1 MRKLPE
7 VTLGLDTILLALAVI
22 LLIANTVSTLNK
34 GRKDFRELTGADRRN
49 QEITEIKGRLSACE
63 GDIAGITTRLDE
75 GEKNFGKISKD
86 TEQIMNVLDGM
97 LMHFISGNDREKL
110 RSVKEE
116 LDHYKNAR

>member
-1 MRKLPE
+1 MPE
-7 VTLGLDTILLALAVI
+7 VTLGLDTILLALAVV
-22 LLIANTVSTLNK
+22 LLIANMVSTLNK
-34 GRKDFRELTGADRRN
+34 GRKDFRELTGADRRSA
-49 QEITEIKGRLSACE
+49 ELTEIKGRLTTCE
-63 GDIAGITTRLDE
+63 NDIRGITSRLDE

>member
-1 MRKLPE
+1 MPE
-7 VTLGLDTILLALAVI
+7 VKLGLDTILLALAVF
-22 LLIANTVSTLNK
+22 LLIANMVSTLNK
-34 GRKDFRELTGADRRN
+34 GRKDLRELTGADRRS
-49 QEITEIKGRLSACE
+49 QELTDIKGRIATCE
-63 GDIAGITTRLDE
+63 SDITDIKSRLDD
-75 GEKNFGKISKD
+75 GERNFGKISKD

>member
-1 MRKLPE
+1 MPE

-34 GRKDFRELTGADRRN
+34 GKKDFRELTGVDRRN
-49 QEITEIKGRLSACE
+49 QEISEIKGRLSTVE
-63 GDIAGITTRLDE
+63 TNLSNVQQRLDE
-75 GEKNFGKISKD
+75 GEKNFGQISKD

-97 LMHFISGNDREKL
+97 LMHFISGNDKDKL
-110 RSVKEE
+110 RSVKDE

>member
-1 MRKLPE
+1 MTLPE

-22 LLIANTVSTLNK
+22 LLIANTISTLNK

-63 GDIAGITTRLDE
+63 GDITEIRNRLDE

>member
-1 MRKLPE
+1 MTMPE
-7 VTLGLDTILLALAVI
+7 VTLGLETILLALAVI
-22 LLIANTVSTLNK
+22 LLIANTISTLNK
-34 GRKDFRELTGADRRN
+34 GRKDFRELTGTDRRN
-49 QEITEIKGRLSACE
+49 QEITEIKGRLSTCE
-63 GDIAGITTRLDE
+63 NDISGIKSRLDR
-75 GEKNFGKISKD
+75 GEENFGKISKD

>member
-1 MRKLPE
+1 MPE
-7 VTLGLDTILLALAVI
+7 VTLGLNTILLALAVI
-22 LLIANTVSTLNK
+22 LLIANMVSTLNK

-49 QEITEIKGRLSACE
+49 QELTEIKNRLSVCE
-63 GDIAGITTRLDE
+63 GEVNDIKQRLEE

-97 LMHFISGNDREKL
+97 LMHFISGNDKEKL

>member
-1 MRKLPE
+1 MPE
-7 VTLGLDTILLALAVI
+7 VTLGLYTILLALAVV
-22 LLIANTVSTLNK
+22 LLIANMVSTLNK
-34 GRKDFRELTGADRRN
+34 GRKDLRELTGADRRST
-49 QEITEIKGRLSACE
+49 EISEIKGRITACE
-63 GDIAGITTRLDE
+63 KDIGDIKVRLGE

>member
-1 MRKLPE
+1 MPE
-7 VTLGLDTILLALAVI
+7 VTLGLDTILLALAVV
-22 LLIANTVSTLNK
+22 LLICTMVSTLNK
-34 GRKDFRELTGADRRN
+34 GRKDLRELTGVDRRN
-49 QEITEIKGRLSACE
+49 QEIAEIKGRLTACE
-63 GDIAGITTRLDE
+63 SEMAEVKSRLDK

-97 LMHFISGNDREKL
+97 LMHFISGNDKDKL